1 MTRIRQHHW
10 LISVK
15 LEDLW
20 VSLCPIERFDL
31 YAGDPFP
38 VVFLA
43 RDMTHVFYKKL
54 VYKKLVLK
62 MDEMLRNRSG
72 ESEKY

>member
-1 MTRIRQHHW
+1 MRIYIYIYICITSTKHKR
-10 LISVK
+10 
-15 LEDLW
+15 
-20 VSLCPIERFDL
+20 
-31 YAGDPFP
+31 GDPFP

-62 MDEMLRNRSG
+62 MDEMLRNCSG
-72 ESEKY
+72 VSEKY